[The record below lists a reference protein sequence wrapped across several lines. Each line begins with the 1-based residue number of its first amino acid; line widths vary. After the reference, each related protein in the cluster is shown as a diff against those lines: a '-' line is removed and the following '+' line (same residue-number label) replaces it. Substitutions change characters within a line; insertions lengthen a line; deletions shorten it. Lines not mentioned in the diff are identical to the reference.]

1 MFTYNAELVKVVD
14 GDTVDLKVDLGFDV
28 FMEIRVRL
36 YGVDTPETRTKDLE
50 EKERG
55 LKAKQFVIESFE
67 KNENRCVINTVKDS
81 KGKYG
86 RYLGIILFGETV
98 LNEMLKEQGHLK

>member
-28 FMEIRVRL
+28 FIEIRVRL
-36 YGVDTPETRTKDLE
+36 YGVDTPETRTKDLA
-50 EKERG
+50 EKEKG
-55 LKAKQFVIESFE
+55 LKAKQFVVESFE
-67 KNENRCVINTVKDS
+67 KNGNRCVINTIKDS

-86 RYLGIILFGETV
+86 RYLGVIVFGEKV
-98 LNEMLKEQGHLK
+98 LNEMLKEEGLLK